1 MKLLAVDLKKFI
13 GKVEAYKGEGKVN
26 VELEK
31 QYVDEFKE
39 LKKTI
44 VNYYTMAKKYKEKF
58 LEGL

>member
-1 MKLLAVDLKKFI
+1 MLKLLAVDLKQFI
-13 GKVEAYKGEGKVN
+13 GRVEFYKGEGKGN
-26 VELEK
+26 GELEK

-58 LEGL
+58 L

>member
-1 MKLLAVDLKKFI
+1 MDLKKFI
-13 GKVEAYKGEGKVN
+13 GKVEAYKGERKVN